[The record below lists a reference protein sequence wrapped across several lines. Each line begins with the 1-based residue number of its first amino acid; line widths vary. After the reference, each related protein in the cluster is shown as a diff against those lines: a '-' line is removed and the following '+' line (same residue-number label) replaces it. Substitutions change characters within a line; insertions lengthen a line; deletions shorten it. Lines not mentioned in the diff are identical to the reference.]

1 MRLRLRPRQAA
12 AAAVLAAAG
21 LALAGCGSIDSSA
34 ADQEAGRQLFIQSC
48 GSCHALQDAGTTGR
62 IGPNLDDSFRAAR
75 DVGFEESQFAGVT
88 KRWIEIAQAPMPR
101 NLVVGQD
108 ADDVASYVA
117 DWTATEQIDRTVER
131 LKQMNNTRG
140 IPLVGSI
147 LDSMTRFPVT
157 WEGEEL
163 IAKDEIPDLL
173 EKFRDLP
180 SEGAKRELVETYL
193 RDKGRI

>member
-12 AAAVLAAAG
+12 GVAVLAAAG

-117 DWTATEQIDRTVER
+117 EVAGRSPQSGVRPPPDPLQPPRDATETIDATPAE
-131 LKQMNNTRG
+131 
-140 IPLVGSI
+140 S
-147 LDSMTRFPVT
+147 D
-157 WEGEEL
+157 EGEE
-163 IAKDEIPDLL
+163 
-173 EKFRDLP
+173 
-180 SEGAKRELVETYL
+180 
-193 RDKGRI
+193 